1 MPRSLITS
9 RHPSHSAIDLC
20 NDDSTA
26 GPDFVS
32 HHDGTYCDMANK
44 RSYPLCAS
52 TEEEDCFNLDAA
64 TLYRGALLKRDPG
77 LREGREVVRK
87 L

>member
-1 MPRSLITS
+1 
-9 RHPSHSAIDLC
+9 
-20 NDDSTA
+20 
-26 GPDFVS
+26 
-32 HHDGTYCDMANK
+32 MANK